1 MEHKVND
8 IITYKVFDL
17 NICCVHGHKEKLG
30 EAIDGLSKFKKIFF
44 DELHLGHWHNHKVST
59 DNNMKTIVNGSFGGS
74 DEYAEDHRK
83 TNKPSQT
90 LIIYNPKG
98 QECIYDISL
107 DC

>member
-1 MEHKVND
+1 
-8 IITYKVFDL
+8 
-17 NICCVHGHKEKLG
+17 
-30 EAIDGLSKFKKIFF
+30 
-44 DELHLGHWHNHKVST
+44 
-59 DNNMKTIVNGSFGGS
+59 MKTIVNGSFGGS